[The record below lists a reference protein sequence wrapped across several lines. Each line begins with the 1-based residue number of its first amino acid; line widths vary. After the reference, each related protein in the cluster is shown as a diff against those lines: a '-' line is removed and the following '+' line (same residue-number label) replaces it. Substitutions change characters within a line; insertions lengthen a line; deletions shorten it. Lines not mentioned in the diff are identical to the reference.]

1 MGAMKQ
7 TTQTP
12 KTESPRNGVPG
23 VVHLALEVAD
33 RGQSTAI
40 AVLQDAR
47 TELRAAA
54 DHSLELAEKL
64 TAGALRFARNFVQKV
79 DVASSDAL
87 TGAQRALSNAVKTAR
102 ETTAAR
108 VTDEPSAPASISK
121 RATA

>member
-1 MGAMKQ
+1 MKQ

-12 KTESPRNGVPG
+12 KIESPRNGAPG

-64 TAGALRFARNFVQKV
+64 TAGVLRFARNLVQKV
-79 DVASSDAL
+79 DAVSSDAL
-87 TGAQRALSNAVKTAR
+87 TGAQRTLSNAVKTAR
-102 ETTAAR
+102 ETAAR
-108 VTDEPSAPASISK
+108 ADEPSEPASISK
-121 RATA
+121 RASA